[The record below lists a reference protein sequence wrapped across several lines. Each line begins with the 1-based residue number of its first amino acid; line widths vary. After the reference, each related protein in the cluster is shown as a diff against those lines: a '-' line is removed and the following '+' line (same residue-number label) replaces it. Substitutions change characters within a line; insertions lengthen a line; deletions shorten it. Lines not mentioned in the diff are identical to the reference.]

1 MNYGKRRANDQIGP
15 VTPVTCG
22 SAVANIACQRIE
34 LGGWRVLD
42 WRDHGA
48 TDPSQRSF
56 WRTPG
61 LYARR
66 LARSR

>member
-22 SAVANIACQRIE
+22 SAVASTACQRIE
-34 LGGWRVLD
+34 LGGWRVLIWQD
-42 WRDHGA
+42 TA
-48 TDPSQRSF
+48 VTDPAQQSF

-66 LARSR
+66 LARNR